1 MTLGVQ
7 PAGKAF
13 LSLYFNFFKGVDSLG
28 RAHFSCRVH
37 SRSCSH
43 HFPLRRVARRR
54 VNCVSPDV
62 FEGELGQEWLVP
74 RFLVFLLHLA
84 HRTSSAF
91 QITAA
96 PKPAFG
102 TTACPF
108 STGVDF
114 PMHKPAALTTLWP
127 LNSFVSTVPRRNGQL
142 PLERS
147 FRSFATAAWGALQV
161 ISRPPGERTRAWR
174 LDWGAVRW
182 ASSQLQGLYL

>member
-1 MTLGVQ
+1 MMRVKAWEGVRKVFFQVARERLEARVASVQ

-127 LNSFVSTVPRRNGQL
+127 LNSFLGG
-142 PLERS
+142 RS
-147 FRSFATAAWGALQV
+147 R
-161 ISRPPGERTRAWR
+161 
-174 LDWGAVRW
+174 
-182 ASSQLQGLYL
+182 